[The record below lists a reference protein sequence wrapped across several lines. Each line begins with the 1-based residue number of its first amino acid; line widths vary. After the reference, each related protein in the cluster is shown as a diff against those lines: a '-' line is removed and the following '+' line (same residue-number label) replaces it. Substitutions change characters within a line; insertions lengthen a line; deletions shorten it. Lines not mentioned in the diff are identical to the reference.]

1 MLQSRYDSLDSCSGL
16 DHPENS
22 LLADMPGLCH
32 EGPPTPMGMCYAPIP
47 QTPRVRTMPMFSRS
61 DVPCSR
67 ELPPFQVCL
76 SLLQLL
82 TVQDFSLNILQLLT
96 PEHAQGR
103 IAECI

>member
-32 EGPPTPMGMCYAPIP
+32 QGPPTPMGMCYAPIP

-76 SLLQLL
+76 SILQFL
-82 TVQDFSLNILQLLT
+82 TVQDFSLSILQLLT
-96 PEHAQGR
+96 SGHLRAHR
-103 IAECI
+103 